1 MVEQYTENQYDDDLT
16 VEAGNYEEYDPVGAV
31 DLFEFSYQ
39 EESPI
44 SRLKS
49 LILSIDWEI
58 TDEILIQFNDELVD
72 LKDVWAAEKIN
83 LVYIQALEK
92 ISKYIY
98 QQKADA
104 HPDAIKLLLTFYYNL
119 EKIVYSED
127 LTEYKKKDI
136 LLKDVKRFEFLKRQ
150 ITDQGQGNHMFRD
163 EEGRQKKL
171 VDEPTGGNELLAL
184 KAIVLGIDW
193 EITDQDLNGLR
204 EEVLRLEE
212 EYADSRPRLILL
224 QGIGILGAYI
234 KVKKGDAHPEAFK
247 LLHHFYESLET
258 IVKTPMS
265 LDEEKEILFPTVER
279 FESFKAL
286 VGPTLIQDSTYQK
299 EEDDL
304 ESSPGEMKDIQPAFA
319 DLPEEGT
326 EGFQENVAARD
337 LGDDDS
343 LDVSSHIN
351 NFFGGADPDQTDQRD
366 ETVTV
371 AETDES
377 AGSVSVESAL
387 ALEGADVSYDNENDG
402 EVVGQSE
409 SILMD
414 SEELEMESPVSADV
428 GSEVELTE
436 PDQDVNTVISADKEL
451 ALEGVDVETEADDDS
466 DEESLPL
473 EESGSLAPA
482 LGGNDETS
490 SYRADSFV
498 EPSSEESLS
507 EELSATL
514 DDFFVDEQPVA
525 EVAVDLKADPEEKI
539 DAVIEQQQTAEDVSA
554 TEEPGEDTVEAEGD
568 GEESSVAE
576 GITEKSDEVIEAA
589 DQDLAAA
596 DDPIEALGLYIDS
609 IGLELDDKIIES
621 LSSEIDQLNHLW
633 AAKPMEKSFLQLLS
647 TVTQHI
653 DQYRSDSSSESYGLL
668 KSGYDALGSL
678 GEDAGQNQDLLYNE
692 ISRVVQW
699 QQDMLSAR
707 ELSAKD
713 VPEAKTTAVEDSAED
728 VRDSDSQVIAED
740 HSYADTVSS
749 NIDLQKEIANLRET
763 LQSEIV
769 SLRKELKK

>member
-1 MVEQYTENQYDDDLT
+1 MDQHTENQYDDDLT
-16 VEAGNYEEYDPVGAV
+16 VEAGDYEEYDPVGAV

-72 LKDVWAAEKIN
+72 LKDIWAAEKIN

-127 LTEYKKKDI
+127 LTEYQKKDI

-150 ITDQGQGNHMFRD
+150 IANQGQDNHMFHN
-163 EEGRQKKL
+163 EEDRHKKL
-171 VDEPTGGNELLAL
+171 VDKPIGGDELLAL

-212 EYADSRPRLILL
+212 EYAESRPRLILL
-224 QGIGILGAYI
+224 QGVGILGAYI
-234 KVKKGDAHPEAFK
+234 KVKKGDAHAEAFK
-247 LLHHFYESLET
+247 LLHNFFESLET

-265 LDEEKEILFPTVER
+265 LDEEKEILFPMVER

-286 VGPTLIQDSTYQK
+286 VGPTLTQGSTYQE

-304 ESSPGEMKDIQPAFA
+304 ESSSGEMKDIQPAFA
-319 DLPEEGT
+319 DLPEEST
-326 EGFQENVAARD
+326 EGFQEDVVARD
-337 LGDDDS
+337 LGYDDS
-343 LDVSSHIN
+343 IDVSSHIT
-351 NFFGGADPDQTDQRD
+351 NFFGDTDSDQTDQRD
-366 ETVTV
+366 EAVTV
-371 AETDES
+371 AETDDS
-377 AGSVSVESAL
+377 TGSVSAESAL
-387 ALEGADVSYDNENDG
+387 ALEGADIGYDNEDD
-402 EVVGQSE
+402 EDVADETE

-414 SEELEMESPVSADV
+414 SEDLEMESPVSADAR
-428 GSEVELTE
+428 SEVELTE
-436 PDQDVNTVISADKEL
+436 PDQDVDTIISVDKNMAL
-451 ALEGVDVETEADDDS
+451 AGVDVETEADDDS
-466 DEESLPL
+466 DEEALPM

-482 LGGNDETS
+482 LGGNEETS
-490 SYRADSFV
+490 AYRADSFV
-498 EPSSEESLS
+498 DPSSEESLT

-525 EVAVDLKADPEEKI
+525 EAVVDLKTDPEEEI
-539 DAVIEQQQTAEDVSA
+539 DAAVEKQQKTAEDVPA
-554 TEEPGEDTVEAEGD
+554 AEEPGEDKIEADGG
-568 GEESSVAE
+568 GEESSVDE
-576 GITEKSDEVIEAA
+576 GIKEKSDEVIEGA
-589 DQDLAAA
+589 DQDLATAV
-596 DDPIEALGLYIDS
+596 DPIEALGLYIDS
-609 IGLELDDKIIES
+609 IGLEFDGKIIES

-633 AAKPMEKSFLQLLS
+633 AAKPLEKSFLQLLS

-653 DQYRSDSSSESYGLL
+653 DQYRTESSSESYGLL

-678 GEDAGQNQDLLYNE
+678 GENGGKNQDLLLNE

-699 QQDMLSAR
+699 QQAMLSAR
-707 ELSAKD
+707 ELPAEDSSAGK
-713 VPEAKTTAVEDSAED
+713 VATVEDSVEE
-728 VRDSDSQVIAED
+728 VNSDSQVLAED
-740 HSYADTVSS
+740 HSHADTVSS
-749 NIDLQKEIANLRET
+749 NIDLQKEIAGLRET
-763 LQSEIV
+763 LQSEIA

>member
-1 MVEQYTENQYDDDLT
+1 M
-16 VEAGNYEEYDPVGAV
+16 
-31 DLFEFSYQ
+31 
-39 EESPI
+39 
-44 SRLKS
+44 
-49 LILSIDWEI
+49 
-58 TDEILIQFNDELVD
+58 
-72 LKDVWAAEKIN
+72 
-83 LVYIQALEK
+83 
-92 ISKYIY
+92 
-98 QQKADA
+98 
-104 HPDAIKLLLTFYYNL
+104 
-119 EKIVYSED
+119 
-127 LTEYKKKDI
+127 
-136 LLKDVKRFEFLKRQ
+136 
-150 ITDQGQGNHMFRD
+150 
-163 EEGRQKKL
+163 
-171 VDEPTGGNELLAL
+171 
-184 KAIVLGIDW
+184 
-193 EITDQDLNGLR
+193 
-204 EEVLRLEE
+204 
-212 EYADSRPRLILL
+212 
-224 QGIGILGAYI
+224 GAYI
-234 KVKKGDAHPEAFK
+234 KVKKGDAHAEAFK
-247 LLHHFYESLET
+247 LLHKFFESLET

-351 NFFGGADPDQTDQRD
+351 NFFGDADPDQTDQRD

-402 EVVGQSE
+402 KVAGQAE

-414 SEELEMESPVSADV
+414 SEELEMESPVSADA

-436 PDQDVNTVISADKEL
+436 PDQDVNTTISVDKKL
-451 ALEGVDVETEADDDS
+451 ALEGVEVETEADDDS

-525 EVAVDLKADPEEKI
+525 DVAVDLKADPEEKI

-554 TEEPGEDTVEAEGD
+554 TEEPGEDIVEAEGD

-653 DQYRSDSSSESYGLL
+653 DRYRSDSSSESYGLL

-707 ELSAKD
+707 ELSTKD

>member
-150 ITDQGQGNHMFRD
+150 ITDQGQDNHMFRD

-204 EEVLRLEE
+204 EEVIRLED

-234 KVKKGDAHPEAFK
+234 KVKKGDAHAEAFK
-247 LLHHFYESLET
+247 LLHKFFESLET

-286 VGPTLIQDSTYQK
+286 VGPTLTQDSTYQEK
-299 EEDDL
+299 EDDL
-304 ESSPGEMKDIQPAFA
+304 ESSSGEMKDIQPAFA
-319 DLPEEGT
+319 DIPEEGT
-326 EGFQENVAARD
+326 EGFQEDVAARD
-337 LGDDDS
+337 LGYDDS
-343 LDVSSHIN
+343 IDVSSHIN
-351 NFFGGADPDQTDQRD
+351 NFFGDADPGQTDQRD
-366 ETVTV
+366 EAVTV
-371 AETDES
+371 VETDES
-377 AGSVSVESAL
+377 AVSVSVDSAL
-387 ALEGADVSYDNENDG
+387 ALEGADVSYDNEDVK
-402 EVVGQSE
+402 EVADETE

-414 SEELEMESPVSADV
+414 SEKLEMESPVSADAEP
-428 GSEVELTE
+428 EVELTE
-436 PDQDVNTVISADKEL
+436 PEQDVEPFISADKEL
-451 ALEGVDVETEADDDS
+451 ALEGVDVETEADDES

-473 EESGSLAPA
+473 EESGKLAPA
-482 LGGNDETS
+482 LGDNEETS
-490 SYRADSFV
+490 DYSADSFV
-498 EPSSEESLS
+498 DPSSEESLT

-525 EVAVDLKADPEEKI
+525 EVVVDLKADLEEKV
-539 DAVIEQQQTAEDVSA
+539 DAAVEQQQTAEDIPA
-554 TEEPGEDTVEAEGD
+554 AEEPGEDIIEAAAS
-568 GEESSVAE
+568 GEESVV
-576 GITEKSDEVIEAA
+576 DEVIEDA

-596 DDPIEALGLYIDS
+596 VDPIEALGLYIDS
-609 IGLELDDKIIES
+609 LGLELDDKIIES
-621 LSSEIDQLNHLW
+621 LSSEIDQLNLLW

-653 DQYRSDSSSESYGLL
+653 DQHRSESSSESFGLL
-668 KSGYDALGSL
+668 KSGYDALGAL
-678 GEDAGQNQDLLYNE
+678 GEDAGKNQNLLLNE

-699 QQDMLSAR
+699 QQAMLSAR
-707 ELSAKD
+707 ELSAED
-713 VPEAKTTAVEDSAED
+713 SPVGEVAAVEDSVED
-728 VRDSDSQVIAED
+728 VDSDSQVLAED
-740 HSYADTVSS
+740 HSYAETVSS
-749 NIDLQKEIANLRET
+749 NIDLQKEIAGLRET
-763 LQSEIV
+763 LQSEIA

>member
-150 ITDQGQGNHMFRD
+150 ITDQGQDNHMFRD

-204 EEVLRLEE
+204 EEVIRLED

-234 KVKKGDAHPEAFK
+234 KVKKGDAHAEAFK
-247 LLHHFYESLET
+247 LLHKFFESLET

-286 VGPTLIQDSTYQK
+286 VGPTLTQDSTYQEK
-299 EEDDL
+299 EDDL
-304 ESSPGEMKDIQPAFA
+304 ESSSGEMKDIQPAFA
-319 DLPEEGT
+319 DIPEEGT
-326 EGFQENVAARD
+326 EGFQEDVAARD
-337 LGDDDS
+337 LGYDDS
-343 LDVSSHIN
+343 IDVSSHIN
-351 NFFGGADPDQTDQRD
+351 NFFGDADPGQTDQRD
-366 ETVTV
+366 EAVTV
-371 AETDES
+371 VETDES
-377 AGSVSVESAL
+377 AGSVSVDSAL
-387 ALEGADVSYDNENDG
+387 ALEGADVSYDNEDVK
-402 EVVGQSE
+402 EVADETE

-414 SEELEMESPVSADV
+414 SEKLEMESPVSADAEP
-428 GSEVELTE
+428 EVELTE
-436 PDQDVNTVISADKEL
+436 PEQDVEPFISADKEL
-451 ALEGVDVETEADDDS
+451 ALEGVDVETEADDES

-473 EESGSLAPA
+473 EESGKLAPA
-482 LGGNDETS
+482 LGDNEETS
-490 SYRADSFV
+490 DYSADSFV
-498 EPSSEESLS
+498 DPSSEESLT

-525 EVAVDLKADPEEKI
+525 EVVVDLKADLEEKV
-539 DAVIEQQQTAEDVSA
+539 DAAVEQQQTAEDIPA
-554 TEEPGEDTVEAEGD
+554 AEEPGEDIIEAAAS
-568 GEESSVAE
+568 GEESVV
-576 GITEKSDEVIEAA
+576 DEVIEDA

-596 DDPIEALGLYIDS
+596 VDPIEALGLYIDS
-609 IGLELDDKIIES
+609 LGLELDDKIIES
-621 LSSEIDQLNHLW
+621 LSSEIDQLNLLW

-653 DQYRSDSSSESYGLL
+653 DQHRSESSSESFGLL
-668 KSGYDALGSL
+668 KSGYDALGAL
-678 GEDAGQNQDLLYNE
+678 GEDAGKNQNLLLNE

-699 QQDMLSAR
+699 QQAMLSAR
-707 ELSAKD
+707 ELSAED
-713 VPEAKTTAVEDSAED
+713 SPVGEVAAVEDSVED
-728 VRDSDSQVIAED
+728 VDSDSQVLAED
-740 HSYADTVSS
+740 HSYAETVSS
-749 NIDLQKEIANLRET
+749 NIDLQKEIAGLRET
-763 LQSEIV
+763 LQSEIA

>member
-1 MVEQYTENQYDDDLT
+1 VVEQYTENQYDDDLT
-16 VEAGNYEEYDPVGAV
+16 VEAGDYEEYDPVGAV

-58 TDEILIQFNDELVD
+58 TDETLIQFNDELVD
-72 LKDVWAAEKIN
+72 LKDIWAAEKIN
-83 LVYIQALEK
+83 LIYIQALEK

-127 LTEYKKKDI
+127 LTENQKKDI

-150 ITDQGQGNHMFRD
+150 IANQGQDNHMFRD
-163 EEGRQKKL
+163 EEDSQKKL
-171 VDEPTGGNELLAL
+171 VDDPVRGNELLAL
-184 KAIVLGIDW
+184 KAIVLGIEW

-204 EEVLRLEE
+204 EEVIRLEE
-212 EYADSRPRLILL
+212 EYAESRPRLILL

-234 KVKKGDAHPEAFK
+234 KVKKGNAHAEAFK
-247 LLHHFYESLET
+247 LLHHFFESLET
-258 IVKTPMS
+258 IVKTAMS

-286 VGPTLIQDSTYQK
+286 VGPTLTQDSTYQE

-326 EGFQENVAARD
+326 EGFQENVEARD
-337 LGDDDS
+337 LGYDDS
-343 LDVSSHIN
+343 IDVSSHIN
-351 NFFGGADPDQTDQRD
+351 NFFGDEGPDQTDQRD
-366 ETVTV
+366 EAVTV

-377 AGSVSVESAL
+377 VGSVSVDSAL
-387 ALEGADVSYDNENDG
+387 ALEGADVGYDNEDDE
-402 EVVGQSE
+402 EVAGQTE

-414 SEELEMESPVSADV
+414 SEELEMESPVSTDA

-436 PDQDVNTVISADKEL
+436 PDQDVDTITSVDKKL
-451 ALEGVDVETEADDDS
+451 ALEGVDVETEADDES
-466 DEESLPL
+466 DEEALPL
-473 EESGSLAPA
+473 KESGSLAPA
-482 LGGNDETS
+482 LGGNEETS
-490 SYRADSFV
+490 AYSADSFV
-498 EPSSEESLS
+498 DPSSEESLS

-514 DDFFVDEQPVA
+514 DDFFIDEQPVA
-525 EVAVDLKADPEEKI
+525 EVAVDLKADPEEKV
-539 DAVIEQQQTAEDVSA
+539 DAAVEQQQTAEDVPA
-554 TEEPGEDTVEAEGD
+554 TEEPGEDKIEAEGG
-568 GEESSVAE
+568 GEGSSVVE

-633 AAKPMEKSFLQLLS
+633 AAKPLEKSFLQLLS

-678 GEDAGQNQDLLYNE
+678 GEDAGQNQELLYNE

-713 VPEAKTTAVEDSAED
+713 VPEGKITAVEDSAED

>member
-1 MVEQYTENQYDDDLT
+1 M
-16 VEAGNYEEYDPVGAV
+16 
-31 DLFEFSYQ
+31 
-39 EESPI
+39 
-44 SRLKS
+44 
-49 LILSIDWEI
+49 
-58 TDEILIQFNDELVD
+58 
-72 LKDVWAAEKIN
+72 
-83 LVYIQALEK
+83 
-92 ISKYIY
+92 
-98 QQKADA
+98 
-104 HPDAIKLLLTFYYNL
+104 
-119 EKIVYSED
+119 
-127 LTEYKKKDI
+127 
-136 LLKDVKRFEFLKRQ
+136 
-150 ITDQGQGNHMFRD
+150 
-163 EEGRQKKL
+163 
-171 VDEPTGGNELLAL
+171 
-184 KAIVLGIDW
+184 
-193 EITDQDLNGLR
+193 
-204 EEVLRLEE
+204 
-212 EYADSRPRLILL
+212 
-224 QGIGILGAYI
+224 
-234 KVKKGDAHPEAFK
+234 
-247 LLHHFYESLET
+247 
-258 IVKTPMS
+258 
-265 LDEEKEILFPTVER
+265 
-279 FESFKAL
+279 
-286 VGPTLIQDSTYQK
+286 
-299 EEDDL
+299 
-304 ESSPGEMKDIQPAFA
+304 
-319 DLPEEGT
+319 
-326 EGFQENVAARD
+326 
-337 LGDDDS
+337 
-343 LDVSSHIN
+343 
-351 NFFGGADPDQTDQRD
+351 
-366 ETVTV
+366 
-371 AETDES
+371 
-377 AGSVSVESAL
+377 
-387 ALEGADVSYDNENDG
+387 
-402 EVVGQSE
+402 
-409 SILMD
+409 
-414 SEELEMESPVSADV
+414 
-428 GSEVELTE
+428 ELTE
-436 PDQDVNTVISADKEL
+436 PDQDVNTTISVDKKL
-451 ALEGVDVETEADDDS
+451 ALEGVEVETEADDDS

>member
-16 VEAGNYEEYDPVGAV
+16 VEAGDYEEYDPVGAV

-72 LKDVWAAEKIN
+72 LKDIWATEKIN

-150 ITDQGQGNHMFRD
+150 ITDQGQDNHMFRD

-171 VDEPTGGNELLAL
+171 VDEPTGGDELLAL

-204 EEVLRLEE
+204 EEVIRLED
-212 EYADSRPRLILL
+212 EYAESRPRLILL

-234 KVKKGDAHPEAFK
+234 KVKKGDAHAEAFK
-247 LLHHFYESLET
+247 LLHKFFESLES

-286 VGPTLIQDSTYQK
+286 VGPTLTQDSTYQEK
-299 EEDDL
+299 EDDL
-304 ESSPGEMKDIQPAFA
+304 EPSSGEMKDIQPAFA
-319 DLPEEGT
+319 DIPEEGT
-326 EGFQENVAARD
+326 EGFQEDVAARD
-337 LGDDDS
+337 LGYDDS
-343 LDVSSHIN
+343 IDVSSHIN
-351 NFFGGADPDQTDQRD
+351 NFFGDADPGRTDQRV
-366 ETVTV
+366 EAVTV
-371 AETDES
+371 VETDES
-377 AGSVSVESAL
+377 AGSVSVDNAL
-387 ALEGADVSYDNENDG
+387 ALEGADVNYDPEDDEEVAG
-402 EVVGQSE
+402 EAE

-414 SEELEMESPVSADV
+414 SEELEMESPVSAEA

-436 PDQDVNTVISADKEL
+436 PDQDVNTTIYADKKL
-451 ALEGVDVETEADDDS
+451 ALEGVDVETEADDES

-473 EESGSLAPA
+473 EESGTLAPA
-482 LGGNDETS
+482 LGDNEETS
-490 SYRADSFV
+490 DYSADSFV
-498 EPSSEESLS
+498 DPSSEESLT

-525 EVAVDLKADPEEKI
+525 EVVVDLKADLEEKV
-539 DAVIEQQQTAEDVSA
+539 DAAVEQQQTAEDVPA
-554 TEEPGEDTVEAEGD
+554 AEESGED
-568 GEESSVAE
+568 
-576 GITEKSDEVIEAA
+576 IIEVA

-596 DDPIEALGLYIDS
+596 VDPIEALGLYIDS
-609 IGLELDDKIIES
+609 LGLELDDKIIES
-621 LSSEIDQLNHLW
+621 LSSEIDQLNLLW

-653 DQYRSDSSSESYGLL
+653 DQHRSESSSESYGLL
-668 KSGYDALGSL
+668 KSGYDALGAL
-678 GEDAGQNQDLLYNE
+678 GEDVGKNQDLLFNE

-699 QQDMLSAR
+699 QQAMLSAR
-707 ELSAKD
+707 ELSAED
-713 VPEAKTTAVEDSAED
+713 SPVGEVAAVEDSVED
-728 VRDSDSQVIAED
+728 VDSDSQVLAED
-740 HSYADTVSS
+740 HSYAETVSS
-749 NIDLQKEIANLRET
+749 NIDLQKEIAGLRET
-763 LQSEIV
+763 LQSEIA

>member
-1 MVEQYTENQYDDDLT
+1 MAEQYTENQYDDDLT
-16 VEAGNYEEYDPVGAV
+16 VEAGDFEEYDPVGAV

-44 SRLKS
+44 SKLKS

-58 TDEILIQFNDELVD
+58 TDEILIQFNDELVA
-72 LKDVWAAEKIN
+72 LKDIWAAEKIN
-83 LVYIQALEK
+83 LIYIQALEK

-127 LTEYKKKDI
+127 LTENQKQDI

-150 ITDQGQGNHMFRD
+150 IANQGQDNHMFHD
-163 EEGRQKKL
+163 EEDRHKKL
-171 VDEPTGGNELLAL
+171 ADDSTGGNELLAL

-351 NFFGGADPDQTDQRD
+351 NFFGDADPDQTDQRD

-402 EVVGQSE
+402 KVAGRAE

-414 SEELEMESPVSADV
+414 SEELEMESPVSADA

-436 PDQDVNTVISADKEL
+436 PDQDVNTTISVDKKL
-451 ALEGVDVETEADDDS
+451 ALEGVEVETEADDDS
-466 DEESLPL
+466 
-473 EESGSLAPA
+473 
-482 LGGNDETS
+482 
-490 SYRADSFV
+490 
-498 EPSSEESLS
+498 
-507 EELSATL
+507 
-514 DDFFVDEQPVA
+514 
-525 EVAVDLKADPEEKI
+525 
-539 DAVIEQQQTAEDVSA
+539 
-554 TEEPGEDTVEAEGD
+554 
-568 GEESSVAE
+568 
-576 GITEKSDEVIEAA
+576 
-589 DQDLAAA
+589 
-596 DDPIEALGLYIDS
+596 
-609 IGLELDDKIIES
+609 
-621 LSSEIDQLNHLW
+621 
-633 AAKPMEKSFLQLLS
+633 
-647 TVTQHI
+647 
-653 DQYRSDSSSESYGLL
+653 
-668 KSGYDALGSL
+668 
-678 GEDAGQNQDLLYNE
+678 
-692 ISRVVQW
+692 
-699 QQDMLSAR
+699 
-707 ELSAKD
+707 
-713 VPEAKTTAVEDSAED
+713 
-728 VRDSDSQVIAED
+728 
-740 HSYADTVSS
+740 
-749 NIDLQKEIANLRET
+749 
-763 LQSEIV
+763 
-769 SLRKELKK
+769 